1 MNERI
6 RFILAKGMCKVKLRE
21 GERKMEKK
29 GNAKKAA
36 LYGLLI
42 ALAMIFSFVE
52 SLIPIPIPVPGVKL
66 GLANLVTVT
75 GLYLIGIPGTICVTL
90 LRIVLTGFSFGN
102 PYSMLYGLSGSLVS
116 LLVMSLAKKHR
127 WFSILGVSVL
137 GGIFHNNGQLTF
149 AALIVRTP
157 GLYYYLPALL
167 TAGSIA
173 GVLIGVIGG
182 IVTDR
187 LGKFTKNM
195 S

>member
-1 MNERI
+1 
-6 RFILAKGMCKVKLRE
+6 
-21 GERKMEKK
+21 MEKK

-102 PYSMLYGLSGSLVS
+102 PYSMIYGLSGAFFS
-116 LLVMSLAKKHR
+116 LLAMAAAKRFH
-127 WFSILGVSVL
+127 WFSQVGISILGGVFHNIGQLLFASFVVQTAGVFAYLPLLLAAGSVAGAVIGIL
-137 GGIFHNNGQLTF
+137 GGILTE
-149 AALIVRTP
+149 
-157 GLYYYLPALL
+157 
-167 TAGSIA
+167 
-173 GVLIGVIGG
+173 
-182 IVTDR
+182 R
-187 LGKFTKNM
+187 LRKFIKNLN
-195 S
+195 

>member
-6 RFILAKGMCKVKLRE
+6 RFILANGMCKVKLRE

-102 PYSMLYGLSGSLVS
+102 PYSMLYGLSGSMVS

-137 GGIFHNNGQLTF
+137 GGIFHNIGHITF

-173 GVLIGVIGG
+173 GVLIGMIGG